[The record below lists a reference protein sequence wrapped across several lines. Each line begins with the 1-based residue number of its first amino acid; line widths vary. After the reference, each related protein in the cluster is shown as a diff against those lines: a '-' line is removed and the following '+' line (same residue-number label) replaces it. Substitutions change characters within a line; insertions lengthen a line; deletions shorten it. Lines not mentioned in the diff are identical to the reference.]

1 MSGKKLTAGMVFE
14 KTITVQHKDTAAAFG
29 SGKVE
34 VLATPAMISLMEGT
48 ALQGVQP
55 YLNENHTT
63 VGIEVCVKHIKATP
77 VGMKVTCKAV
87 LTAVEDAKLTFE
99 VEACDEKGKI
109 GFGTHQRYIVDLP
122 EFMEKVK
129 RSS

>member
-1 MSGKKLTAGMVFE
+1 MSGNKLTAGMVFE
-14 KTITVQHKDTAAAFG
+14 KTITVQYKDTAAAFG

-55 YLNENHTT
+55 YLAKDHTT
-63 VGIEVCVKHIKATP
+63 VGIDVCVKHIKATP

-87 LTAVEDAKLTFE
+87 LTAVEGAKLTFE
-99 VEACDEKGKI
+99 VEAYDEKGKI
-109 GFGTHQRYIVDLP
+109 GFGTHRRYIINLP
-122 EFMEKVK
+122 EFMEKAGH
-129 RSS
+129 